1 MPKLT
6 ELPVASTR
14 NDTDILYVSQ
24 SETSKQMTVGTL
36 LANLK
41 LSTIPLYANNYLAT
55 TGGLT
60 TGAVYRT
67 STGELRIVV

>member
-6 ELPVASTR
+6 ELPAATTR
-14 NDTDILYVSQ
+14 NNSDVLYVSQ
-24 SETSKQMTVGTL
+24 SETSKQMTIGTL
-36 LANLK
+36 LANLN
-41 LSTIPLYANNYLAT
+41 LSVMPIHANNYLAT
-55 TGGLT
+55 SAGLS

>member
-14 NDTDILYVSQ
+14 NNSDKIYVSQ
-24 SETSKQMTVGTL
+24 SETSRQMTIGTL
-36 LANLK
+36 FANINLSILPLHSNNTVALA
-41 LSTIPLYANNYLAT
+41 A
-55 TGGLT
+55 GLT
-60 TGAVYRT
+60 SGAVYRT